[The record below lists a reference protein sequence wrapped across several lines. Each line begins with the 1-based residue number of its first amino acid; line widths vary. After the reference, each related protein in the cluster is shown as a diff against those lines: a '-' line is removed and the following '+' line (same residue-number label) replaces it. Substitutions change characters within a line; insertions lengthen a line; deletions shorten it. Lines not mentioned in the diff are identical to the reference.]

1 MENTLSRL
9 KKANPELK
17 IYTIYDLEFKTYG
30 KVLDEKKYN
39 NYFDYLE
46 KHTEVPIKDNLYIAH
61 DKDMAATCANIDS
74 ITDVFGH
81 MDVQTGF
88 VNGNNTKLNALEY
101 HKSSE
106 INIALTP
113 LVLILAQQSDL
124 INNQLTT
131 ARVNVF
137 FLPKRSVVELH
148 PMTLHF
154 SPCKVIDDGFKCGVV
169 LPMGTNMEFVKAK
182 HIYHKEDELLF
193 KTNKWLIAH
202 EENQKMVSLGAYIGL
217 IGNNIEIKY

>member
-1 MENTLSRL
+1 MNDILERL
-9 KKANPELK
+9 KKANPQLH
-17 IYTIYDLEFKTYG
+17 IYSINDSDFSIYGNVLE
-30 KVLDEKKYN
+30 EKQFS

-46 KHTEVPIKDNLYIAH
+46 NQTEIPELGNNYIAH
-61 DKDMAATCANIDS
+61 DPGIASVCTDIDAMH
-74 ITDVFGH
+74 DVFGNI
-81 MDVQTGF
+81 DLQTGY
-88 VNGNNTKLNALEY
+88 VNGQNSKLNALEY

-113 LVLILAQQSDL
+113 LVLILALQSDL
-124 INNQLTT
+124 VDNQLTT
-131 ARVNVF
+131 ARVKVF
-137 FLPKRSVVELH
+137 FLPKGSVVELH

-154 SPCKVIDDGFKCGVV
+154 SPCKVSDAGFKCGVV

-182 HIYHKEDELLF
+182 NLSIKENQLLF

-202 EENQKMVSLGAYIGL
+202 KEHQKMIDMGAYVGL